1 MLGMVT
7 QVFVTFNEELPK
19 YMEYC
24 FYLLHDTKAYFEFD
38 RWRGTEWE
46 KKQGQR
52 PRERGRQERIKW
64 AAATMGAGMCSI
76 PRGTALIC
84 IRPILHG

>member
-52 PRERGRQERIKW
+52 PREREAREDKVGSSNNGSW
-64 AAATMGAGMCSI
+64 DVFNTSWDGSN
-76 PRGTALIC
+76 
-84 IRPILHG
+84 LH